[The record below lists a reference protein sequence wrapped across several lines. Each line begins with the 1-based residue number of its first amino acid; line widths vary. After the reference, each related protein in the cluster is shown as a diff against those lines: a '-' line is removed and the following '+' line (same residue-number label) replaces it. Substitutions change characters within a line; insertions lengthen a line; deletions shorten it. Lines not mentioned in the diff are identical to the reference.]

1 MQITPK
7 TRIGEL
13 LERWPDLEAVLVEV
27 SPAFEKL
34 KNPVLRRT
42 IGKVATLQQA
52 ATIGQVK
59 VDELVRRL
67 RQAVGQSG
75 EVDASEGSGYL
86 VTALPDWFDEGKVVH
101 YFDATEVIN
110 RGESPLSAVLGD
122 ARQLEGDQ
130 ILKLEAPFVPAPL
143 LDMLREQGFEV
154 VSLQKE
160 DGVISFVKRKGSAD

>member
-13 LERWPDLEAVLVEV
+13 LERWPQLESVLIEV

-52 ATIGQVK
+52 AVIGSVK
-59 VDELVRRL
+59 VEALVVRL

-75 EVDASEGSGYL
+75 DVDATQGADFL
-86 VTALPDWFDEGKVVH
+86 VAEPPDWFEESKVAH
-101 YFDATEVIN
+101 FFDATEVIN
-110 RGESPLSAVLGD
+110 LGESPLSAVMGD
-122 ARQLEGDQ
+122 ARKLAGDE
-130 ILKLEAPFVPAPL
+130 ILKLKAPFVPAPL
-143 LDMLREQGFEV
+143 LDMLKEQGFEV
-154 VSLQKE
+154 FSLQKT
-160 DGVISFVKRKGSAD
+160 DGVLSYVKRGVKND

>member
-13 LERWPDLEAVLVEV
+13 LERWPELEAVLVEI

-59 VDELVRRL
+59 VDELVVRL
-67 RQAVGQSG
+67 RQAVGQEG
-75 EVDASEGSGYL
+75 ESDAIEGSDYV
-86 VTALPDWFDEGKVVH
+86 VTILPDWFDEGRVIH
-101 YFDATEVIN
+101 FFDATEVIN
-110 RGESPLSAVLGD
+110 RGESPMSAVLGD
-122 ARQLEGDQ
+122 ARQLKGDE
-130 ILKLEAPFVPAPL
+130 ILKLKAPFIPAPL
-143 LDMLREQGFEV
+143 LDMLKEQGFEV
-154 VSLQKE
+154 FSLQKE
-160 DGVISFVKRKGSAD
+160 DGVISYVKRTGH